1 MTPEKI
7 RRGEWKKM
15 CQKPLKQRLAYFW
28 DYYKWYAIAAAVL
41 LAVVA
46 VYVGGL
52 LSEAEDSVYGL
63 MLNTCNMLNQQR
75 NEQLA
80 QDMASEFRQELG
92 RSEKELELTLD
103 VSRSYDPDSGYYGNY
118 DTLQLILN
126 YSMGGML
133 DFVVADEAS
142 MLDLAYAG
150 YFRNLKDLFSEQEL
164 EQYSGQL
171 LYVDMAV
178 ILKENEPMEAGGSDY
193 PDPRKPEDMEEP
205 VPVFVDVSASDKIG
219 RLYGEGKNV
228 FFAMVGNDSRGYAHA
243 FLNDLLGQK

>member
-28 DYYKWYAIAAAVL
+28 DYYKWYAIVAAVL
-41 LAVVA
+41 LAAVA

-63 MLNTCNMLNQQR
+63 MLNNCNILNQQR

-103 VSRSYDPDSGYYGNY
+103 VSHSYDPDNGYYGNY

-150 YFRNLKDLFSEQEL
+150 YFRNLKDLFSEKEL

-178 ILKENEPMEAGGSDY
+178 ILKENESMEAGGSDY

-219 RLYGEGKNV
+219 RLYREGKNV
-228 FFAMVGNDSRGYAHA
+228 FFAMVSKDSRGYAHA
-243 FLNDLLGQK
+243 FLNYLLG

>member
-52 LSEAEDSVYGL
+52 LSEAEDSAYGL

-178 ILKENEPMEAGGSDY
+178 ILKENESMEAGGPDY

-219 RLYGEGKNV
+219 QLYSEGKNV
-228 FFAMVGNDSRGYAHA
+228 
-243 FLNDLLGQK
+243 

>member
-28 DYYKWYAIAAAVL
+28 DYYKWYAIAGAVL
-41 LAVVA
+41 LAVVV

-52 LSEAEDSVYGL
+52 LSEAEDSAYGL

-178 ILKENEPMEAGGSDY
+178 ILKENESMEAGGSDY

-219 RLYGEGKNV
+219 QLYSEGKNV
-228 FFAMVGNDSRGYAHA
+228 FFAIVGNDSRGHAYA
-243 FLNDLLGQK
+243 FLNYLLGQK

>member
-15 CQKPLKQRLAYFW
+15 CRKPLKQRLTYFW
-28 DYYKWYAIAAAVL
+28 DYYKWYAIVAAVL
-41 LAVVA
+41 LAAVA

-63 MLNTCNMLNQQR
+63 MLNNCNILNQQR

-103 VSRSYDPDSGYYGNY
+103 VSHSYDPDNGYYGNY

-150 YFRNLKDLFSEQEL
+150 YFRNLKDLFPEKEL

-178 ILKENEPMEAGGSDY
+178 ILKENESMEAGGSDY

-219 RLYGEGKNV
+219 RLYGDGKNV

>member
-63 MLNTCNMLNQQR
+63 MLNNCNMLNQQR

-80 QDMASEFRQELG
+80 QDMASEFRLELG

-178 ILKENEPMEAGGSDY
+178 ILKENESMEAGGSDY

-219 RLYGEGKNV
+219 QLYSEEKNV
-228 FFAMVGNDSRGYAHA
+228 FFAIVGNDSRGYAHA

>member
-52 LSEAEDSVYGL
+52 LSEAEDSAYGL

-150 YFRNLKDLFSEQEL
+150 YFRNLKDLFSEKEL

-178 ILKENEPMEAGGSDY
+178 ILKENESMEAGGSDY

-228 FFAMVGNDSRGYAHA
+228 FFAMVGNDSRGYAYA
-243 FLNDLLGQK
+243 FLNYLLGQK

>member
-52 LSEAEDSVYGL
+52 LSEPEDSVYGL
-63 MLNTCNMLNQQR
+63 MLNNCNMLNQQR

-103 VSRSYDPDSGYYGNY
+103 VSHSYDPDSGYYGNY

-178 ILKENEPMEAGGSDY
+178 ILKENGSMEAGGSDY
-193 PDPRKPEDMEEP
+193 PDPRKQEDMEEP

-219 RLYGEGKNV
+219 QLYSEGKNV
-228 FFAMVGNDSRGYAHA
+228 FFAIVGNDSRGYAHA

>member
-103 VSRSYDPDSGYYGNY
+103 VSHSYDPDNGYYGNY

-178 ILKENEPMEAGGSDY
+178 ILKENESMEAGGPDY

-219 RLYGEGKNV
+219 QLYSEGKNV
-228 FFAMVGNDSRGYAHA
+228 FFAIVGNDSRGHAYA
-243 FLNDLLGQK
+243 FLNYLLGQK

>member
-52 LSEAEDSVYGL
+52 LSEAEDSAYGL

-92 RSEKELELTLD
+92 RSDKELELTLD

-150 YFRNLKDLFSEQEL
+150 YFRNLKDLFSEKEL

-178 ILKENEPMEAGGSDY
+178 ILKENESMEAGGSDY

-228 FFAMVGNDSRGYAHA
+228 FFAIVGNDSRGYAHA

>member
-28 DYYKWYAIAAAVL
+28 DYYKWYAIVAAVL

-52 LSEAEDSVYGL
+52 LSEAEDSAYGL

-178 ILKENEPMEAGGSDY
+178 ILKENESMEAGGSDY

>member
-28 DYYKWYAIAAAVL
+28 DYYKWYAIVAAVL
-41 LAVVA
+41 LAAVA

-63 MLNTCNMLNQQR
+63 MLNNCNILNQQR

-178 ILKENEPMEAGGSDY
+178 ILKENESMEAGGPDY

-219 RLYGEGKNV
+219 QLYSEGKNV
-228 FFAMVGNDSRGYAHA
+228 FFAIVGNDSRGHAYA
-243 FLNDLLGQK
+243 FLNYLLGQK

>member
-41 LAVVA
+41 LAAVA

-80 QDMASEFRQELG
+80 QD
-92 RSEKELELTLD
+92 
-103 VSRSYDPDSGYYGNY
+103 
-118 DTLQLILN
+118 
-126 YSMGGML
+126 
-133 DFVVADEAS
+133 EAT
-142 MLDLAYAG
+142 
-150 YFRNLKDLFSEQEL
+150 RNW
-164 EQYSGQL
+164 
-171 LYVDMAV
+171 
-178 ILKENEPMEAGGSDY
+178 N
-193 PDPRKPEDMEEP
+193 
-205 VPVFVDVSASDKIG
+205 
-219 RLYGEGKNV
+219 
-228 FFAMVGNDSRGYAHA
+228 
-243 FLNDLLGQK
+243 

>member
-178 ILKENEPMEAGGSDY
+178 IENGSVKAGGSDY

-219 RLYGEGKNV
+219 QL
-228 FFAMVGNDSRGYAHA
+228 
-243 FLNDLLGQK
+243 

>member
-1 MTPEKI
+1 MTPKEASRKAWA
-7 RRGEWKKM
+7 EMK
-15 CQKPLKQRLAYFW
+15 QKPFKERLAYFW

-52 LSEAEDSVYGL
+52 LSEVEDSVYGL

-133 DFVVADEAS
+133 DFIVADEAS

-171 LYVDMAV
+171 LYVDMEV
-178 ILKENEPMEAGGSDY
+178 IENGSMEAGGSDY

-219 RLYGEGKNV
+219 QLYSEGKNV
-228 FFAMVGNDSRGYAHA
+228 FFAIVGNDSRGYAHA